1 MKRLILLFIP
11 LLVLLTCCTRTV
23 YIPTAQT
30 VTRADS
36 SSVHTA
42 DAYWH
47 GWHTS
52 DSIILRDSIFMMV
65 RGDTIYT
72 DRWHTR
78 QVIRTI
84 TDTVLLATD
93 RDSVR
98 LVRDSVFIREPYPVE
113 VVKYVEKPLTAWQQA
128 QIWLGRIL
136 ALLIILAAAIW
147 LLRRKIKAWIG
158 NKIHPNNS
166 I

>member
-1 MKRLILLFIP
+1 MKRFILLFIP
-11 LLVLLTCCTRTV
+11 VLVLLTCCTRTV
-23 YIPTAQT
+23 YIPTVQT
-30 VTRADS
+30 VTHADS
-36 SSVHTA
+36 SSVHTS

-65 RGDTIYT
+65 RGDTVYT

-78 QVIRTI
+78 DVIRTM

-113 VVKYVEKPLTAWQQA
+113 VVKYVEKPLKWRQKVLMWFEAVGWA
-128 QIWLGRIL
+128 FLL
-136 ALLIILAAAIW
+136 AVVVWVIVKI
-147 LLRRKIKAWIG
+147 RKK
-158 NKIHPNNS
+158 
-166 I
+166 